1 MSVAHKASEI
11 PLTSSEEH
19 SAVPVALGD
28 VFLRVSEDSWYI
40 RWNGQSAYVGTKD
53 GRKQGALLGLE
64 LLEKLL
70 SSPNWEGSPTQ
81 LLSLGGG
88 GGSSV
93 DAFGVFGVEGDE
105 GVNPGFGTTTLGSDN
120 TSRLV
125 VRYIQSAE
133 ALIARQLPAF
143 ADYLK
148 TTVLPPSRG
157 AAVWSYETRR
167 WNGDYDTRWTFGHID
182 EFIPPKRD
190 SSNIFRRESPTRWHI
205 RFGSHECHVPHSD
218 GMDMLSVLLLHP
230 TGMSAERICMEMG
243 LGTIGT
249 AAISGK
255 IERSSVELG
264 ELGRRAKEFKFEM
277 ALTSENAF
285 RRSDLAY
292 HYTDDDYDEPYQIPE
307 TVPELI
313 EALKPIPER
322 LATAAKNSHAAAALH
337 SQGIPHSYSEQIKG
351 TFEELVAKMK
361 RCQTLLRDLHDFDEV
376 QRAAATE
383 TLQDR
388 GNPALKR
395 RVSLA
400 IRKAITEITQQNQHI
415 GAYFKLNF
423 RIDNM
428 LLFIKIATHWRVSYI
443 PECDLFHKG

>member
-1 MSVAHKASEI
+1 MSAGNSEAHKASEI

-19 SAVPVALGD
+19 SAVPFALGD
-28 VFLRVSEDSWYI
+28 VFLRVSEDRWYI

-81 LLSLGGG
+81 LLSLGRG

-167 WNGDYDTRWTFGHID
+167 WNGDYDTRWTFGQID

-190 SSNIFRRESPTRWHI
+190 SSNIF
-205 RFGSHECHVPHSD
+205 
-218 GMDMLSVLLLHP
+218 
-230 TGMSAERICMEMG
+230 
-243 LGTIGT
+243 
-249 AAISGK
+249 
-255 IERSSVELG
+255 
-264 ELGRRAKEFKFEM
+264 
-277 ALTSENAF
+277 
-285 RRSDLAY
+285 
-292 HYTDDDYDEPYQIPE
+292 
-307 TVPELI
+307 
-313 EALKPIPER
+313 
-322 LATAAKNSHAAAALH
+322 
-337 SQGIPHSYSEQIKG
+337 
-351 TFEELVAKMK
+351 
-361 RCQTLLRDLHDFDEV
+361 
-376 QRAAATE
+376 
-383 TLQDR
+383 
-388 GNPALKR
+388 
-395 RVSLA
+395 
-400 IRKAITEITQQNQHI
+400 
-415 GAYFKLNF
+415 
-423 RIDNM
+423 
-428 LLFIKIATHWRVSYI
+428 
-443 PECDLFHKG
+443 

>member
-1 MSVAHKASEI
+1 MSAGDSEAHKASEI
-11 PLTSSEEH
+11 PLTSSDEH

-28 VFLRVSEDSWYI
+28 VFLRVTEDSWYI

-157 AAVWSYETRR
+157 AAVWSYEPRR

-205 RFGSHECHVPHSD
+205 RFGSHECHVPHSG

-264 ELGRRAKEFKFEM
+264 ELGRRAK
-277 ALTSENAF
+277 SRRRHAF
-285 RRSDLAY
+285 HS
-292 HYTDDDYDEPYQIPE
+292 PG
-307 TVPELI
+307 
-313 EALKPIPER
+313 R
-322 LATAAKNSHAAAALH
+322 L
-337 SQGIPHSYSEQIKG
+337 
-351 TFEELVAKMK
+351 
-361 RCQTLLRDLHDFDEV
+361 
-376 QRAAATE
+376 
-383 TLQDR
+383 
-388 GNPALKR
+388 
-395 RVSLA
+395 
-400 IRKAITEITQQNQHI
+400 
-415 GAYFKLNF
+415 
-423 RIDNM
+423 
-428 LLFIKIATHWRVSYI
+428 W
-443 PECDLFHKG
+443 